1 MGLRNNYRKSMPF
14 FEVIAKDISCL
25 VREGIFFIQ
34 NGGKLPVWV
43 AAPTYP
49 SKKTTLSKIAR
60 MNKARLT
67 NKLVANPDVI
77 VYFENATYGSAS
89 MLRRKYPKAKII
101 NVNCPDISKERVHVV
116 HLEALGYSMNLNP
129 KTYIGVAVEKS
140 DENAVHDGQEV
151 VCPVAYP
158 KTDAV
163 YQKVLDNTNEA
174 GEYVDIRVPVIAG
187 KIPLVYL
194 KFKTLKN
201 RFTNKAHRATLHKP
215 EDLFSEEETSQIEK
229 YAAAMK
235 VDFCEFDVLR
245 HNGNKKIYIIDVNKT
260 PYGPPEPL
268 NQKDKAIALKKLS
281 DAFMQLINSKL

>member
-1 MGLRNNYRKSMPF
+1 M
-14 FEVIAKDISCL
+14 
-25 VREGIFFIQ
+25 
-34 NGGKLPVWV
+34 

-60 MNKARLT
+60 LNKARLT
-67 NKLVANPDVI
+67 NKFVSNPDVI
-77 VYFENATYGSAS
+77 IYFEDTTYGSANE
-89 MLRRKYPKAKII
+89 LRRKYPKTRII
-101 NVNCPDISKERVHVV
+101 NANCPDISKERVHVV

-151 VCPVAYP
+151 ICPVSFP

-163 YQKVLDNTNEA
+163 YQKVLDNTNEE

-194 KFKTLKN
+194 KFKTKKN
-201 RFTNKAHRATLHKP
+201 RFTNKAHRATLHQP
-215 EDLFSEEETSQIEK
+215 EDIFSEEEISQIEK

-245 HNGNKKIYIIDVNKT
+245 HKGNNKIYIIDVNKT
-260 PYGPPEPL
+260 PYGPPDPL
-268 NQKDKAIALKKLS
+268 NKEDKAIAIKKLS
-281 DAFMQLINSKL
+281 DAFMQMINTKA

>member
-1 MGLRNNYRKSMPF
+1 MGLRNNYRKGMPF
-14 FEVIAKDISCL
+14 FEVIIKDIACL
-25 VREGIFFIQ
+25 VREVYFFIK

-60 MNKARLT
+60 MNGARLT
-67 NKLVANPDVI
+67 NKLVKNPDVI
-77 VYFENATYGSAS
+77 IYFENATYGSAS
-89 MLRRKYPKAKII
+89 GLRRKYPKARII

-151 VCPVAYP
+151 MCPVAFP

-163 YQKVLDNTNEA
+163 YQKVLDNTNDD
-174 GEYVDIRVPVIAG
+174 GEYVDIRVPVIQG

-194 KFKTLKN
+194 KFKTQKN
-201 RFTNKAHRATLHKP
+201 RFTNKAHRATLHTP
-215 EDLFSEEETSQIEK
+215 EEIFSSEEIEQIEK
-229 YAAAMK
+229 YANAMK

-245 HNGNKKIYIIDVNKT
+245 HKGNKKIYIIDVNKT
-260 PYGPPEPL
+260 PYGPPHPL
-268 NQKDKAIALKKLS
+268 NNNDQQIALRKLS
-281 DAFMQLINSKL
+281 EAFVRLINTKA

>member
-1 MGLRNNYRKSMPF
+1 
-14 FEVIAKDISCL
+14 
-25 VREGIFFIQ
+25 
-34 NGGKLPVWV
+34 
-43 AAPTYP
+43 
-49 SKKTTLSKIAR
+49 
-60 MNKARLT
+60 
-67 NKLVANPDVI
+67 
-77 VYFENATYGSAS
+77 
-89 MLRRKYPKAKII
+89 
-101 NVNCPDISKERVHVV
+101 
-116 HLEALGYSMNLNP
+116 MNLNP

-151 VCPVAYP
+151 MCPMPFP

-174 GEYVDIRVPVIAG
+174 GEYVDIRVPVIHG

-215 EDLFSEEETSQIEK
+215 EDLFSEEEISQIEK
-229 YAAAMK
+229 YATAMK

-260 PYGPPEPL
+260 PYGPPDPL
-268 NQKDKAIALKKLS
+268 NKKDKAIALNTLS
-281 DAFMQLINSKL
+281 NAFVAMINAKV

>member
-1 MGLRNNYRKSMPF
+1 MGLRNNYRKGMPF
-14 FEVIAKDISCL
+14 FEVIVKDVACL
-25 VREGIFFIQ
+25 IREGIYFIQ

-49 SKKTTLSKIAR
+49 SKKTTLSKIAK
-60 MNKARLT
+60 MNKVRLT
-67 NKLVANPDVI
+67 NKFVANPDVI
-77 VYFENATYGSAS
+77 IYFENATYGSAS
-89 MLRRKYPKAKII
+89 ALRKKYPKARII
-101 NVNCPDISKERVHVV
+101 NVDCQDISKERVHVV

-151 VCPVAYP
+151 VCPVVYP

-174 GEYVDIRVPVIAG
+174 EEYVDIRVPVIAG

-215 EDLFSEEETSQIEK
+215 EDLFSEEEISNIEK

-268 NQKDKAIALKKLS
+268 NKMEQPIALQKLS
-281 DAFMQLINSKL
+281 DAFMAMIKSKE

>member
-1 MGLRNNYRKSMPF
+1 MGLRNNYRKEMPF
-14 FEVIAKDISCL
+14 FEVIMKDIASL
-25 VREGIFFIQ
+25 LREGLYFIQ

-43 AAPTYP
+43 AAPTFP

-60 MNKARLT
+60 MNKVRLT
-67 NKLVANPDVI
+67 NKLVSNPDVI
-77 VYFENATYGSAS
+77 VYFENVTYGSAS
-89 MLRRKYPKAKII
+89 ALRRKYPKAKVI

-116 HLEALGYSMNLNP
+116 HMEALGYSMNLNP

-151 VCPVAYP
+151 MCPVAFP

-174 GEYVDIRVPVIAG
+174 GEYVDIRVPVIQG

-215 EDLFSEEETSQIEK
+215 EELFSQEEISQIEK
-229 YAAAMK
+229 YASAMK

-260 PYGPPEPL
+260 PYGPPDPL
-268 NQKDKAIALKKLS
+268 NKKDKAIALKTLS
-281 DAFMQLINSKL
+281 NAFVAMIKAKA

>member
-1 MGLRNNYRKSMPF
+1 MGLRNNYREGMPF
-14 FEVIAKDISCL
+14 FEVIIKDIACL
-25 VREGIFFIQ
+25 FREWGYYFK

-67 NKLVANPDVI
+67 NKFVSNPDVI
-77 VYFENATYGSAS
+77 IYFEDTTYGSANE
-89 MLRRKYPKAKII
+89 LRRKYSKTRII
-101 NVNCPDISKERVHVV
+101 NANCPDISKERVHVV

-151 VCPVAYP
+151 ICPVSFP

-194 KFKTLKN
+194 KFKTKKN
-201 RFTNKAHRATLHKP
+201 RFTNKAHRATLHQP
-215 EDLFSEEETSQIEK
+215 EDIFSEEEISQIEK

-245 HNGNKKIYIIDVNKT
+245 HKGNNKIYIIDVNKT
-260 PYGPPEPL
+260 PYGPPDPL
-268 NQKDKAIALKKLS
+268 NKEDKAIAIKKLS
-281 DAFMQLINSKL
+281 DAFMQMI

>member
-1 MGLRNNYRKSMPF
+1 MGLRNNYRKEMPF
-14 FEVIAKDISCL
+14 FEVILKDIACL
-25 VREGIFFIQ
+25 LREGLYFIQ

-43 AAPTYP
+43 AAPTFP

-60 MNKARLT
+60 MNKVRLT
-67 NKLVANPDVI
+67 NKLVSNPDVI
-77 VYFENATYGSAS
+77 VYFENVTYGSAS
-89 MLRRKYPKAKII
+89 ALRRKYPKAKVI

-151 VCPVAYP
+151 MCPVAFP

-174 GEYVDIRVPVIAG
+174 GEYVDMRVPVIQG

-215 EDLFSEEETSQIEK
+215 EDLFSQEEISQIEK
-229 YAAAMK
+229 YASAMK

-245 HNGNKKIYIIDVNKT
+245 HNGNKKVYIIDVNKT
-260 PYGPPEPL
+260 PYGPPDPL
-268 NQKDKAIALKKLS
+268 NKKDKAIALKTLS
-281 DAFMQLINSKL
+281 NAFIEMIKAKA

>member
-1 MGLRNNYRKSMPF
+1 MPF
-14 FEVIAKDISCL
+14 FEVIIKDIACL
-25 VREGIFFIQ
+25 VREWSYYFQ

-60 MNKARLT
+60 MNKSRLT
-67 NKLVANPDVI
+67 NKFVSNPDVI
-77 VYFENATYGSAS
+77 IYFEDATYGSANE
-89 MLRRKYPKAKII
+89 LRRKYPKTRII
-101 NVNCPDISKERVHVV
+101 NANCPDISKERVHVV

-151 VCPVAYP
+151 ICPVSFP

-194 KFKTLKN
+194 KFKTKKN

-215 EDLFSEEETSQIEK
+215 EEIFSEEEIAQIEK
-229 YAAAMK
+229 YAMAMK

-245 HNGNKKIYIIDVNKT
+245 HKGNKKIYIIDVNKT

-268 NQKDKAIALKKLS
+268 NKRDQEKALEILS
-281 DAFMQLINSKL
+281 DSFIQMINTKV

>member
-1 MGLRNNYRKSMPF
+1 MGLRNNYRQGMPF
-14 FEVIAKDISCL
+14 FEVIVKDVASLI
-25 VREGIFFIQ
+25 REGIFFIQ

-60 MNKARLT
+60 KNRVRLT
-67 NKLVANPDVI
+67 NKMVSTPEVI
-77 VYFENATYGSAS
+77 IYFENATYGSAS
-89 MLRRKYPKAKII
+89 ALRRKYPKARII

-151 VCPVAYP
+151 MCPMPFP

-174 GEYVDIRVPVIAG
+174 GEYVDIRVPIIGG

-194 KFKTLKN
+194 KFKTKKN
-201 RFTNKAHRATLHKP
+201 RFTNKAHRATLHTP
-215 EDLFSEEETSQIEK
+215 SEIFSTEEIGQIEK
-229 YAAAMK
+229 YANAMK

-245 HNGNKKIYIIDVNKT
+245 HKGNKKIYIIDVNKT
-260 PYGPPEPL
+260 PYGPPHPL
-268 NQKDKAIALKKLS
+268 NRNDQASALEKLS
-281 DAFMQLINSKL
+281 KAFMAMINAKA

>member
-1 MGLRNNYRKSMPF
+1 MGLRNNYREGMPF
-14 FEVIAKDISCL
+14 FEVIIKDIACL
-25 VREGIFFIQ
+25 IRESVYFIQ

-49 SKKTTLSKIAR
+49 SKKTTLSKIAKK
-60 MNKARLT
+60 NKVRLT
-67 NKLVANPDVI
+67 NKFVANPDVI
-77 VYFENATYGSAS
+77 IYFENATYGSAS
-89 MLRRKYPKAKII
+89 ALRRIYPKAKII

-129 KTYIGVAVEKS
+129 KTYIGIAVEKS

-151 VCPVAYP
+151 MCPVAFP

-163 YQKVLDNTNEA
+163 YQKVLDNTNEE
-174 GEYVDIRVPVIAG
+174 GEYVDIRVPVISG

-194 KFKTLKN
+194 KFKTKTN
-201 RFTNKAHRATLHKP
+201 RFTNKAHRATLHQP
-215 EDLFSEEETSQIEK
+215 EELFSEEEISQIEK
-229 YAAAMK
+229 YAEVMK

-245 HNGNKKIYIIDVNKT
+245 HRGDNKIYIIDVNKT

-268 NQKDKAIALKKLS
+268 NKAYKSIAIEKLS
-281 DAFMQLINSKL
+281 NAFLKLI

>member
-14 FEVIAKDISCL
+14 FEVIVKDISCL

-34 NGGKLPVWV
+34 NGGKLPVWI

-60 MNKARLT
+60 INKTRLT
-67 NKLVANPDVI
+67 NKLVANPDII
-77 VYFENATYGSAS
+77 VYFENATFGSAGNLQS
-89 MLRRKYPKAKII
+89 KYPKAKII
-101 NVNCPDISKERVHVV
+101 NVNCTDISKERVHLI
-116 HLEALGYSMNLNP
+116 HMEALGYSMNINP
-129 KTYIGVAVEKS
+129 KTHVGAAVEKS
-140 DENAVHDGQEV
+140 DENAVHDGREIM
-151 VCPVAYP
+151 CPIETLKAES
-158 KTDAV
+158 V
-163 YQKVLDNTNEA
+163 YQLVIDNRDNSD
-174 GEYVDIRVPVIAG
+174 EYVDIRVPIIG
-187 KIPLVYL
+187 RKIPLVYL
-194 KFKTLKN
+194 KFKTKEN

-215 EDLFSEEETSQIEK
+215 EDLFSEEEISQIEK

-260 PYGPPEPL
+260 PFGPPEPL
-268 NQKDKAIALKKLS
+268 NQEDKAIALKKLS

>member
-1 MGLRNNYRKSMPF
+1 MPL
-14 FEVIAKDISCL
+14 FEVIVKDISCL
-25 VREGIFFIQ
+25 IREGIYFLQ
-34 NGGKLPVWV
+34 NGGRLPVWI

-60 MNKARLT
+60 MNGIRLT
-67 NKLVANPDVI
+67 NKLVSNPDVI

-89 MLRRKYPKAKII
+89 ALRRKYPKARII
-101 NVNCPDISKERVHVV
+101 NVNCPDISKERVHAV

-151 VCPVAYP
+151 VCPVEFP
-158 KTDAV
+158 KTNAV
-163 YQKVLDNTNEA
+163 YQKVLDNTNDA
-174 GEYVDIRVPVIAG
+174 GEYVDIRVPVIG
-187 KIPLVYL
+187 NKIPLVYL

-215 EDLFSEEETSQIEK
+215 EDIFSEEEISQIEK
-229 YAAAMK
+229 YAVAMK

-245 HNGNKKIYIIDVNKT
+245 HKGNQKIYIIDVNKT
-260 PYGPPEPL
+260 PYGPPDPL
-268 NQKDKAIALKKLS
+268 NRKDKMIALKKLS
-281 DAFMQLINSKL
+281 DAFMTMV

>member
-1 MGLRNNYRKSMPF
+1 MPF

>member
-1 MGLRNNYRKSMPF
+1 MGLRNNYRTSMPF
-14 FEVIAKDISCL
+14 FEVFLKDIACL
-25 VREGIFFIQ
+25 VRECAYFFL

-49 SKKTTLSKIAR
+49 SKKTTLFKIAR
-60 MNKARLT
+60 MNKVRLT

-77 VYFENATYGSAS
+77 IYFENATFGSAS
-89 MLRRKYPKAKII
+89 NLQSKYPKAQILNI
-101 NVNCPDISKERVHVV
+101 NCSDISKEHV
-116 HLEALGYSMNLNP
+116 HLVHLKALGYSMNIDP
-129 KTYIGVAVEKS
+129 KTHVGLAVEKS
-140 DENAVHDGQEV
+140 DENAVHDGKEV
-151 VCPVAYP
+151 MCPVVYP
-158 KTDAV
+158 KENTV
-163 YQKVLDNTNEA
+163 YQIVLDNANDT
-174 GEYVDIRVPVIAG
+174 GEYVDMRVPIIGG

-194 KFKTLKN
+194 KFKTQEN

-215 EDLFSEEETSQIEK
+215 EDLFSEEEMTQIAK

-245 HNGNKKIYIIDVNKT
+245 HKGNKKIYIIDVNKT

-268 NQKDKAIALKKLS
+268 SKEDKAVAIHKLS

>member
-1 MGLRNNYRKSMPF
+1 MGLRNNYRKEMPF
-14 FEVIAKDISCL
+14 FEVIMKDIACL
-25 VREGIFFIQ
+25 LREGLYFIQ

-43 AAPTYP
+43 AAPTFP

-60 MNKARLT
+60 MNKVRLT
-67 NKLVANPDVI
+67 NKLVSNPDVI

-89 MLRRKYPKAKII
+89 SLRRKYPKANII

-151 VCPVAYP
+151 VCPVAFP

-174 GEYVDIRVPVIAG
+174 GEYVDIRVPVIQG

-215 EDLFSEEETSQIEK
+215 EDLFSEEEISQIEK

-260 PYGPPEPL
+260 PYGPPDPL
-268 NQKDKAIALKKLS
+268 NKKDKAIALKILS
-281 DAFMQLINSKL
+281 NAFVALINAKA

>member
-60 MNKARLT
+60 MNKARLS
-67 NKLVANPDVI
+67 NKFVSNPDVI
-77 VYFENATYGSAS
+77 IYFEDATYGSANE
-89 MLRRKYPKAKII
+89 LRRKYPKTRII
-101 NVNCPDISKERVHVV
+101 NANCPDISKERVHVV

-151 VCPVAYP
+151 VCPVAFP

-163 YQKVLDNTNEA
+163 YQKVLDNTNDA
-174 GEYVDIRVPVIAG
+174 GEYVDIRVPVIGG

-194 KFKTLKN
+194 KFKTQKN
-201 RFTNKAHRATLHKP
+201 RFTNKAHRATLHKT
-215 EDLFSEEETSQIEK
+215 EDIFSEEEIAQIEK

>member
-1 MGLRNNYRKSMPF
+1 MGLRNNYRRGMPF
-14 FEVIAKDISCL
+14 LEVFIKDIACL
-25 VREGIFFIQ
+25 VREGFYFFQ
-34 NGGKLPVWV
+34 NNGKLPVWV
-43 AAPTYP
+43 AFPTYP

-60 MNKARLT
+60 MNKVRLT
-67 NKLVANPDVI
+67 NKMVANPDVI

-89 MLRRKYPKAKII
+89 SLRRKFPKARII

-116 HLEALGYSMNLNP
+116 HQEALGYSMNLNP

-151 VCPVAYP
+151 ICPVAFP

-163 YQKVLDNTNEA
+163 YQKVLDNTNDA
-174 GEYVDIRVPVIAG
+174 GEYVDIRVPVIHG

-194 KFKTLKN
+194 KFKTKKY

-215 EDLFSEEETSQIEK
+215 EDIFSEEEISQIEK
-229 YAAAMK
+229 YANAMK

-245 HNGNKKIYIIDVNKT
+245 HKGNQKIYIIDVNKT
-260 PYGPPEPL
+260 PYGPPDPL
-268 NQKDKAIALKKLS
+268 NKKDQATALKTLS
-281 DAFMQLINSKL
+281 DAFINML